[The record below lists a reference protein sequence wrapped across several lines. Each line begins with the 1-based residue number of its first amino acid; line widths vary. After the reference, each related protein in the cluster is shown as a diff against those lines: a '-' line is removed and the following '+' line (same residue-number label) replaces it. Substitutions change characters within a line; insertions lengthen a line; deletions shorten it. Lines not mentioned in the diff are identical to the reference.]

1 MHLHQIKPLD
11 VHERERT
18 LHRFSAR
25 FLTAC
30 PNLCRKEELWLR
42 PSFVVSSPITSS
54 ARPYMGEESIS
65 RPPRSLNRRST
76 SASCAAC
83 RWSAVRK
90 STSNVFQVPS
100 PITGNCSL
108 EDGIARVSII
118 GDSPPA
124 CACAV
129 AIGKSNPAVVPP
141 ITRVASRRVIFGL
154 SACSVN
160 SESFLELASTR
171 YNPLRWQERTTIVV
185 AVNSTRRHF

>member
-108 EDGIARVSII
+108 EDGIARVSIDN
-118 GDSPPA
+118 DS
-124 CACAV
+124 V
-129 AIGKSNPAVVPP
+129 APNKRDAPIGKSSAPELAP
-141 ITRVASRRVIFGL
+141 INLAALRRVIFVMSSGVETSL
-154 SACSVN
+154 N
-160 SESFLELASTR
+160 ISETE
-171 YNPLRWQERTTIVV
+171 
-185 AVNSTRRHF
+185 